1 MAILKNKFKKL
12 KKMASQKV
20 NSEKN
25 LHNKENEILIKGKKD
40 IYSINDTIGKGT
52 FGKVKIAYSKIRN
65 PHKKYA
71 CKILEQSNMK
81 EKDDKKRCQREM
93 SILLQMN
100 HKNVIKTS
108 EIITDSSRYYI
119 IMEYCSK
126 GELFNH
132 IVEQQHFDE
141 EKSAFYYYQ
150 LISGIEYIHSKKVCH
165 RDLKPE
171 NLLLNEDNIL
181 KIIDFGLSNFF
192 FEENKLLTTPCGS
205 PCYASPEMILGNKY
219 DGFCIDIWSSGIIL
233 YAMLCGYLPF
243 EEGEGD
249 INNELLF
256 RNIVE
261 CKVEYPNEFV
271 SSMAKDLL
279 GKILVRDPKKRI
291 TIKQIKKHPFF
302 LLGKDIY
309 FKKYRDEK
317 DSTSKDYNYATFRH
331 FPTMNFNDIDINYRI
346 TNNGYIN
353 VNRKNKK
360 YDSLNIDFHND
371 YNYNDIYV
379 KTNYNRS
386 NYLNSLENDINDI
399 ATYKFF
405 NTSFNNENDNDI
417 NINHH
422 YNIKEGN
429 YNIDLQN
436 KKNNRSVNNKVNINI
451 NLNKSLKNKTSRNKN
466 SINYIHKN
474 SMTLESK
481 INNNNKKILGQ
492 TIKIEK
498 PNKTIKNLKPKLNCE
513 QYNHN
518 LFTLNNNEPN
528 YYSNYLET
536 NYNSITNNN
545 YENDIKIQ
553 YMKTDINFTKNRFKS
568 TDKNNFDKKYSKN
581 INTNIN
587 INNYFNYKNSK
598 KKQNSKNAF
607 RKEKNNTPQISL
619 HKGLVYNS
627 QNQKPSLE
635 KNEKKNNTQKNIY
648 NNFIDKK
655 ELLFNNN
662 INKDK
667 YSIEIRN
674 YSKNNKLL
682 SNNTYQNK
690 KYKNKINKSI
700 NSIITNSYNSNLINF
715 YNNYNYGLNKK
726 SLNPKDINRYQQINN
741 NLLTE
746 NGRNPISINKNNPYT
761 FNTSIKQFLK
771 NSTNKKINKN
781 NKQNKDNKKINNYQN
796 QNLNYNYN
804 YQKTKS
810 NYNLD
815 SIFLENSKV
824 KSNKSSRVNLAISQK
839 ENYTSRPKSQK
850 QNIIRNKTMMNN
862 NYSND
867 KKIINNILYKD
878 KYINNNDINK
888 KKNLYNENPK
898 NNNNNNEINNNK
910 IIINL
915 NILKPKIIV
924 DDEKNNNNNNI
935 RKKKYSSSLIQ
946 TYNNI
951 DINAISNNIL
961 YKNKAKKINYH
972 LLIVFLQI

>member
-1 MAILKNKFKKL
+1 
-12 KKMASQKV
+12 MASQKL

-171 NLLLNEDNIL
+171 NLLLNEENIL

-249 INNELLF
+249 LNNELLF
-256 RNIVE
+256 KNIVE

-279 GKILVRDPKKRI
+279 DKILVRDPKKRI

-309 FKKYRDEK
+309 YKKYRDEK

-331 FPTMNFNDIDINYRI
+331 FPTMNFNDIDINYKI
-346 TNNGYIN
+346 TNNDYIN

-371 YNYNDIYV
+371 YNNYNDIYV

-417 NINHH
+417 NINHP
-422 YNIKEGN
+422 YNNKEGN
-429 YNIDLQN
+429 YNIALQN

-451 NLNKSLKNKTSRNKN
+451 NNSLKNKTSRNKN

-481 INNNNKKILGQ
+481 INNNIKKILGQ

-568 TDKNNFDKKYSKN
+568 K
-581 INTNIN
+581 
-587 INNYFNYKNSK
+587 
-598 KKQNSKNAF
+598 
-607 RKEKNNTPQISL
+607 
-619 HKGLVYNS
+619 
-627 QNQKPSLE
+627 
-635 KNEKKNNTQKNIY
+635 
-648 NNFIDKK
+648 
-655 ELLFNNN
+655 
-662 INKDK
+662 
-667 YSIEIRN
+667 
-674 YSKNNKLL
+674 
-682 SNNTYQNK
+682 NK
-690 KYKNKINKSI
+690 K
-700 NSIITNSYNSNLINF
+700 
-715 YNNYNYGLNKK
+715 
-726 SLNPKDINRYQQINN
+726 
-741 NLLTE
+741 
-746 NGRNPISINKNNPYT
+746 
-761 FNTSIKQFLK
+761 
-771 NSTNKKINKN
+771 
-781 NKQNKDNKKINNYQN
+781 
-796 QNLNYNYN
+796 
-804 YQKTKS
+804 
-810 NYNLD
+810 
-815 SIFLENSKV
+815 
-824 KSNKSSRVNLAISQK
+824 
-839 ENYTSRPKSQK
+839 
-850 QNIIRNKTMMNN
+850 
-862 NYSND
+862 
-867 KKIINNILYKD
+867 
-878 KYINNNDINK
+878 
-888 KKNLYNENPK
+888 
-898 NNNNNNEINNNK
+898 
-910 IIINL
+910 
-915 NILKPKIIV
+915 
-924 DDEKNNNNNNI
+924 
-935 RKKKYSSSLIQ
+935 
-946 TYNNI
+946 
-951 DINAISNNIL
+951 
-961 YKNKAKKINYH
+961 
-972 LLIVFLQI
+972 